1 MVDNHITDA
10 KAVEV
15 DANTGDSSVEMECD
29 IDDLQ
34 LALDTLSEEHRSIL
48 LLVCVEGYSYREVSS
63 ILELPVGTVTSRLAR
78 ARSRIVEIMDSLTEH
93 VLD

>member
-10 KAVEV
+10 KAVEA
-15 DANTGDSSVEMECD
+15 DANNGESPVEMD
-29 IDDLQ
+29 GVINDLQ